1 MKKNREV
8 LKPEIHLKSEK
19 NNIQRGVSKGNV
31 ILIGLACLLVGFILG
46 ATAAILKT
54 TKANK
59 IAGPSEESQ
68 RVASV
73 DREEEIKLFKAA
85 LEKDPKDL
93 STLIELGNAYFD
105 TDRHQEAI
113 EVYSKALAIDP
124 KNADA
129 RTDLGIIYR
138 KLKQFD
144 KAIEAFRQAAQDQPM
159 HVNSRFNLGIVMK
172 YDKNDLQGAIQAWEE
187 FLKLETLLD
196 PGDERPIMVKKEIA
210 SMKESLSKK

>member
-1 MKKNREV
+1 MKKNKEV
-8 LKPEIHLKSEK
+8 IKSEIRVKSEK
-19 NNIQRGVSKGNV
+19 DNIQRGVSKGNV
-31 ILIGLACLLVGFILG
+31 ILIGFACLLVGFILG
-46 ATAAILKT
+46 ATVAILKT
-54 TKANK
+54 TKVNK

-73 DREEEIKLFKAA
+73 DREGEIKLLKAA

-93 STLIELGNAYFD
+93 SALIELGDAYFD

-113 EVYSKALAIDP
+113 DAYSKALAIDP

-144 KAIEAFRQAAQDQPM
+144 KAIEAFRQAAQDHPM
-159 HVNSRFNLGIVMK
+159 HVNSRFNLGIVLK
-172 YDKNDLQGAIQAWEE
+172 YDKNDPQGAIQAWEE

-196 PGDERPIMVKKEIA
+196 PGDERPIMVKKEIE
-210 SMKESLSKK
+210 SMKASLSKK